1 MSFEQRKHLLKF
13 RDVKLLSVG
22 GVHTR
27 YWDVA
32 GEQWIYVPGVSDG
45 QCLLLCLGDYCWRYR
60 VCFSWNLCNLCW
72 VCLCISLRS
81 CTRLQSQLGKC
92 ILQKPLMKGCR
103 GKFILKMINFYC
115 QQWQDLFCIHF
126 CATIFIKI
134 VFMGVRIGRTIK
146 ACSKYIIMLNWT
158 LNISDILLSCVCFKE
173 AFNKLWICGH

>member
-1 MSFEQRKHLLKF
+1 MLFFKKMGKQKNGKHIKRETGRRQIWCRFRPIFGVLFHRRCNKALVMSFEQRKHLLKF

-92 ILQKPLMKGCR
+92 ILQKPLMKGCQ
-103 GKFILKMINFYC
+103 GKFM
-115 QQWQDLFCIHF
+115 
-126 CATIFIKI
+126 
-134 VFMGVRIGRTIK
+134 
-146 ACSKYIIMLNWT
+146 S
-158 LNISDILLSCVCFKE
+158 
-173 AFNKLWICGH
+173 